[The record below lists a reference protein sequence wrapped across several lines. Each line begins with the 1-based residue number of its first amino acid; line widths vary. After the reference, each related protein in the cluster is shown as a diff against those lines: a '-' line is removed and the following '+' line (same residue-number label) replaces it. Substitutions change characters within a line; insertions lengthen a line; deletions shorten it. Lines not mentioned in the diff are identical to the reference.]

1 MHGPTC
7 IFWTNLTPFSLQAQ
21 ARVEKLKAEAEQL
34 MKDAGAT
41 FNPIKDSWTGG
52 EHREARET

>member
-1 MHGPTC
+1 
-7 IFWTNLTPFSLQAQ
+7 
-21 ARVEKLKAEAEQL
+21 VEKLKAEAEQL